1 MTENF
6 ELYEPTDI
14 EIEKGIRYLRSMGLP
29 NIGIT
34 IQGDVYNKVTD
45 KYSSERKQYIFN
57 LNGKPVGF
65 SKIALLKNAF
75 KFDLIDPSTFL
86 EIKDKDIVNDISLT
100 WDFWHNQKNYL
111 LTDFTNKT
119 IQNAVKKLPKNIVMS
134 LRFNSLGLYNI
145 KTEKYYTI
153 NANSYTS
160 VAYSH
165 NNKKVKIVLN
175 TKPMFDE
182 LNKMQSKHAP
192 FVNNIKI
199 EKEIKQD
206 TKQDTKIVQQETLEN
221 KESEHISD
229 FKEDSKKMLKD
240 IKTQSNSENVVTK
253 LDKLTVLEFIND
265 VLTLDLDELS
275 KKYKVSK
282 EILRT
287 IKK

>member
-1 MTENF
+1 MTENL

-206 TKQDTKIVQQETLEN
+206 TKIVQHETLEN
-221 KESEHISD
+221 KEPEHISD